1 MGWKFFQNN
10 NEEVSQHL
18 TDVFTQEFPEMDNHL
33 LDHIASLVGLMSR
46 VAFADSD
53 FSITEQ
59 AFIKTNLTNFFQLEE
74 KVIDKILEI
83 TMAEYQNFL
92 GLDNQL
98 MTKFFKQNYS
108 NEKRYQLLEFLF
120 TLGAIDS
127 RVDQSESE
135 ELRLIAQGLD
145 LSPQHFLAARA
156 KVKEHISALKK
167 N

>member
-1 MGWKFFQNN
+1 MGWKFFQN

-18 TDVFTQEFPEMDNHL
+18 TNLFTQEFPEFEEIL

-53 FSITEQ
+53 FSTSEQ
-59 AFIKTNLTNFFQLEE
+59 DFIKKNLKVFFELDET
-74 KVIDKILEI
+74 VINKIIDI
-83 TMAEYQNFL
+83 TKTEYQNFL
-92 GLDNQL
+92 GIDNQL
-98 MTKFFKQNYS
+98 MTKFFKQHYS
-108 NEKRYQLLEFLF
+108 AEKRNQLLEFLF

-135 ELRLIAQGLD
+135 ELRLITQGLD
-145 LSPQHFLAARA
+145 LTPQHFLAARA
-156 KVKEHISALKK
+156 KVKEHIAALKK